1 MLLLLFLKLI
11 ESKYPIVLIPGSFRS
26 RLHVTSDRRAGWYC
40 PKHANNTFVF
50 ISVKYF
56 IPPFLSCFL
65 DWMTVDYNETTNSQ
79 QNREGVDIHPED
91 FGGISDVT
99 VTGPRSLSF
108 LFSYMLKM
116 VKKFEGYGYVPKKDL
131 FAAPYDWRFGAD
143 MPDSYYE
150 SLQRIVEQAY
160 TMNNNTKVA
169 LIAHSLGSQLA
180 HIFLTEKT
188 TPEWRKKYINST
200 TLIAPSWSGSGV
212 SFNTLMRLQSSFLSI
227 FVPNKVIDFACRL
240 GTLHI
245 HMPHSL
251 AYENTTLFIDPD
263 GNEYKAP
270 QLVDFLV
277 KNKKLTPEQLKLGEK
292 NYFYTRRYPKP
303 LDVPTNILFNS
314 GMKTALG
321 MKLKGWKRFGSAITQ
336 KGDGLV
342 GSAVVEWA
350 IKNWKMN
357 ETLRYHDM
365 NSSYSKFKHKNL
377 LSAPECLEIVTAWL
391 NLNETTEVKGEGI
404 ISEL

>member
-1 MLLLLFLKLI
+1 MFLLLFLTLVN
-11 ESKYPIVLIPGSFRS
+11 SLHPIVLIPGSFRS
-26 RLHVTSDRRAGWYC
+26 RLHVTSSRRAGWYC
-40 PKHANNTFVF
+40 PKFANDTFVF
-50 ISVKYF
+50 INMKYF
-56 IPPFLSCFL
+56 IPPFLNCFL

-79 QNREGVDIHPED
+79 QSREGVDVHPED

-99 VTGPRSLSF
+99 VTGPYF
-108 LFSYMLKM
+108 LRYFFSYMWRM
-116 VKKFEGYGYVPKKDL
+116 VNKFIEYGYVPKKDL

-143 MPDSYYE
+143 MPESYYN
-150 SLQRIVEQAY
+150 SLRELIEKAY
-160 TMNNNTKVA
+160 KLNNNTKVA
-169 LIAHSLGSQLA
+169 IVAHSLGSQLA

-188 TPEWRKKYINST
+188 TPEWRKQYINST
-200 TLIAPSWSGSGV
+200 TLIAPSWSGSGT
-212 SFNTLMRLQSSFLSI
+212 SINTLLRIESALVQF
-227 FVPNKVIDFACRL
+227 FRPRGVTEFTCTL

-251 AYENTTLFIDPD
+251 AYANTTLIIDPD

-277 KNKKLTPEQLKLGEK
+277 KNKKLTERQLKIAEK

-314 GMKTALG
+314 GIKTTLG
-321 MKLKGWKRFGSAITQ
+321 MKLASWRGFGSAITQ

-342 GSAVVEWA
+342 GSAVIEWV

-357 ETLRYHDM
+357 ETFQYHDM
-365 NSSYSKFKHKNL
+365 NSSYRKFKHKNL
-377 LSAPECLEIVTAWL
+377 LSAPECLEIVCNWL
-391 NLNETTEVKGEGI
+391 MLNKTVGKGD
-404 ISEL
+404 EL